1 MNYGRALTC
10 CVVTG
15 CLAFSLPAVATA
27 DDGQHEQNE
36 QNEQNEQLECDDG
49 SSVVT
54 IDQRSGSDRVEVRSE
69 HDEGPG
75 HDARDGESDERD
87 DDDSDEDG
95 DDDDCVIAPPVDVA
109 EAPMALMLSGTAAV
123 TGGAAVLVIRR
134 RARRSPI
141 STA

>member
-1 MNYGRALTC
+1 MNYGRALAC

-15 CLAFSLPAVATA
+15 CLALSLPAVATA
-27 DDGQHEQNE
+27 DDEQHEQNA
-36 QNEQNEQLECDDG
+36 QLECDDG
-49 SSVVT
+49 SPVVT

-87 DDDSDEDG
+87 DDG

-109 EAPMALMLSGTAAV
+109 EAPMALMLSGTAAL
-123 TGGAAVLVIRR
+123 TGGAALLVIRR
-134 RARRSPI
+134 RTRRSPI
-141 STA
+141 SAA